1 MLPSKVTFPIL
12 IIRQNNNIHFSQSE
26 VGKSKMQ
33 VWEPRPHPLMR
44 MPQTNLPNQ
53 SRSLKHRN
61 SAPLGSPLGRVES
74 KELGGSDTLKLPCLG
89 LVHVWG
95 HPGGD
100 PQWWRTRGACQVVMP
115 RLHSSTGTQL
125 PTAPSTHYPEGPW
138 PAEFKVADMGPG
150 PTQGPSWPRTQLAQ
164 PSWRAGIH

>member
-12 IIRQNNNIHFSQSE
+12 IIRQNNTIHFSQSE
-26 VGKSKMQ
+26 VGKSKIQ

-44 MPQTNLPNQ
+44 MPQSNLPNQ

-89 LVHVWG
+89 TGTRLRTSWRGSSMMKNPRCLSSCDAKTTFINRDSATNSTLHTL
-95 HPGGD
+95 PGG
-100 PQWWRTRGACQVVMP
+100 T
-115 RLHSSTGTQL
+115 
-125 PTAPSTHYPEGPW
+125 
-138 PAEFKVADMGPG
+138 
-150 PTQGPSWPRTQLAQ
+150 LAG
-164 PSWRAGIH
+164 RI